1 MTDNSIEI
9 VPLILWLFFLKKEKF
24 EAKIDNTTLVRD
36 YDQIVSNE
44 REVVLDARPDQIY
57 ESGHI
62 PNAINVPYN
71 ELFDRKTGLLKTK
84 EDLLTCKLKNDGRGI

>member
-1 MTDNSIEI
+1 M
-9 VPLILWLFFLKKEKF
+9 
-24 EAKIDNTTLVRD
+24 RD
-36 YDQIVSNE
+36 YDQIVSDE
-44 REVVLDARPDQIY
+44 REVVLDARPDQMY

-84 EDLLTCKLKNDGRGI
+84 EDLVTCKLTVEVRKIV